1 VCVNCCACAQ
11 HCQRSRSWDV
21 SHNRCQKFMQE
32 KYLKEWLGMNFKSAF
47 LFFLSYIFE
56 LCFLFK
62 KSSLATTTTLLKS
75 TFLEKSLYIVRHR
88 WYTAKQRLFSS
99 AAISK
104 NNIPLAQPIPPNYY
118 NPLPPLHMN
127 LNGMTL

>member
-1 VCVNCCACAQ
+1 MCVNCCARAQ
-11 HCQRSRSWDV
+11 HCQRSASWDV
-21 SHNRCQKFMQE
+21 SHKRCQKFMQE
-32 KYLKEWLGMNFKSAF
+32 NYFKEWLGMNFKSAF
-47 LFFLSYIFE
+47 LFFFLISLSFVFYS
-56 LCFLFK
+56 K

-118 NPLPPLHMN
+118 NPPPPA
-127 LNGMTL
+127 TYES